1 MSNESTINFVFVS
14 RLNDGAAEIRIE
26 TNSRTA
32 LQDALVH
39 LGLASSSQFG
49 STLGAAIPN
58 PAVNEAVQGTVAEQ
72 TAKAKPKSAKKPQA
86 EATVAAAAEAEAE
99 APAQV
104 AEAEVQ
110 APAELVEQAA
120 AEVAAPVQAVAKATV
135 EEAAAAVRAYGAK
148 HGLDAARALLQRHGF
163 ARTTEVTA
171 DKAGDIVAEAA
182 L

>member
-39 LGLASSSQFG
+39 LGLASTASFG
-49 STLGAAIPN
+49 PAILGAP
-58 PAVNEAVQGTVAEQ
+58 VNEAAQAPAAEPVVE
-72 TAKAKPKSAKKPQA
+72 AKPKKSRAAK
-86 EATVAAAAEAEAE
+86 
-99 APAQV
+99 
-104 AEAEVQ
+104 
-110 APAELVEQAA
+110 PAEET
-120 AEVAAPVQAVAKATV
+120 VAAPVEETAQTPEPEVEAVVEAVAEAAAPVEAVAKATV

-148 HGLDAARALLQRHGF
+148 HGLDAARALLQKHGF

-171 DKAGDIVAEAA
+171 DKAGHIVAEAA

>member
-39 LGLASSSQFG
+39 LGLASTASF
-49 STLGAAIPN
+49 GAAILGAP
-58 PAVNEAVQGTVAEQ
+58 VNEATQAPAAEPVAEI
-72 TAKAKPKSAKKPQA
+72 KPKKSRAAKVVEETVPA
-86 EATVAAAAEAEAE
+86 PVEEA
-99 APAQV
+99 AQTPEP
-104 AEAEVQ
+104 EAEVV
-110 APAELVEQAA
+110 VEAV
-120 AEVAAPVQAVAKATV
+120 AEVAAPVEAVAKATV

-148 HGLDAARALLQRHGF
+148 HGLDAARALLQKHGF

-171 DKAGDIVAEAA
+171 EKAGDIVAEAA

>member
-39 LGLASSSQFG
+39 LGLASTASF
-49 STLGAAIPN
+49 GAAILGAP
-58 PAVNEAVQGTVAEQ
+58 VNEAT
-72 TAKAKPKSAKKPQA
+72 
-86 EATVAAAAEAEAE
+86 
-99 APAQV
+99 
-104 AEAEVQ
+104 Q
-110 APAELVEQAA
+110 APAAEPVAEVKPKKSRAA
-120 AEVAAPVQAVAKATV
+120 KPAEETVAAPVQETAQTPEPEVEVVVEAVAEAAPVEAVAKATV

-148 HGLDAARALLQRHGF
+148 HGLDAARALLQKHGF

-171 DKAGDIVAEAA
+171 DKAGHIVAEAA

>member
-39 LGLASSSQFG
+39 LGLASTASF
-49 STLGAAIPN
+49 GAAILGAP
-58 PAVNEAVQGTVAEQ
+58 VNEATQAPVAEQ
-72 TAKAKPKSAKKPQA
+72 TAETKPKKSRAAKAVEEP
-86 EATVAAAAEAEAE
+86 VAVPVEETAQTPEPEAEVAVE
-99 APAQV
+99 AV
-104 AEAEVQ
+104 AEAV
-110 APAELVEQAA
+110 
-120 AEVAAPVQAVAKATV
+120 AEVAAPVEAVAKATV

-148 HGLDAARALLQRHGF
+148 HGLDAARALLQKHGF

-171 DKAGDIVAEAA
+171 DKAGHIVAEAA

>member
-49 STLGAAIPN
+49 PALGAAIPN
-58 PAVNEAVQGTVAEQ
+58 PAANEVVQGTVAEQ

-86 EATVAAAAEAEAE
+86 EATVAAAAEAEAPAQAVEAE
-99 APAQV
+99 APAD
-104 AEAEVQ
+104 ES
-110 APAELVEQAA
+110 P
-120 AEVAAPVQAVAKATV
+120 AEVAAPVAAPVEAVAKATV

-148 HGLDAARALLQRHGF
+148 HGLDAARALLQKHGF

-171 DKAGDIVAEAA
+171 DKAGHIVAEAA

>member
-39 LGLASSSQFG
+39 LGLASTASF
-49 STLGAAIPN
+49 GAAILGAP
-58 PAVNEAVQGTVAEQ
+58 VNEATQAPAAEPVAEPV
-72 TAKAKPKSAKKPQA
+72 AEVKPKKSRAAKVA
-86 EATVAAAAEAEAE
+86 EEAVAAPVEEAAQTPE
-99 APAQV
+99 P
-104 AEAEVQ
+104 EAEVQ
-110 APAELVEQAA
+110 APAVEAA
-120 AEVAAPVQAVAKATV
+120 AEVAAPVAAAAKATV

-148 HGLDAARALLQRHGF
+148 HGLDAARALLQKHGF

-171 DKAGDIVAEAA
+171 EKAGDIVAEAA

>member
-39 LGLASSSQFG
+39 LGLASTASFG
-49 STLGAAIPN
+49 SAILGAP
-58 PAVNEAVQGTVAEQ
+58 VNEAT
-72 TAKAKPKSAKKPQA
+72 
-86 EATVAAAAEAEAE
+86 
-99 APAQV
+99 
-104 AEAEVQ
+104 Q
-110 APAELVEQAA
+110 APAAEPVAEVKPKKSRAAKPVE
-120 AEVAAPVQAVAKATV
+120 ETVAAPVEETAQTPEPEAVAEAAAPVEAVAKATV

-148 HGLDAARALLQRHGF
+148 HGLDAARALLQKHGF

-171 DKAGDIVAEAA
+171 DKAGHIVAEAA

>member
-39 LGLASSSQFG
+39 LGLASTASF
-49 STLGAAIPN
+49 GAAILGAP
-58 PAVNEAVQGTVAEQ
+58 VNEATQAPVAEQ
-72 TAKAKPKSAKKPQA
+72 TAETKPKKSRAAKAVEEP
-86 EATVAAAAEAEAE
+86 VAVPVEET
-99 APAQV
+99 AQTPEP
-104 AEAEVQ
+104 EAEV
-110 APAELVEQAA
+110 AVEVA
-120 AEVAAPVQAVAKATV
+120 AEVAAPVEAVAKATV

-148 HGLDAARALLQRHGF
+148 HGLDAARALLQKHGF

-171 DKAGDIVAEAA
+171 DKAGHIVAEAA

>member
-49 STLGAAIPN
+49 AAILGAP
-58 PAVNEAVQGTVAEQ
+58 VNEAT
-72 TAKAKPKSAKKPQA
+72 
-86 EATVAAAAEAEAE
+86 
-99 APAQV
+99 
-104 AEAEVQ
+104 Q
-110 APAELVEQAA
+110 APAAEPVAEVKPKKSRAAKVAEEAVAAPVEEAAQTPEPEAEGQAPAVEAA
-120 AEVAAPVQAVAKATV
+120 AEVAAPVAAVAKATV

-148 HGLDAARALLQRHGF
+148 HGLDAARALLQKHGF

-171 DKAGDIVAEAA
+171 EKAGDIVAEAA

>member
-39 LGLASSSQFG
+39 LGLASTASF
-49 STLGAAIPN
+49 GAAILGAP
-58 PAVNEAVQGTVAEQ
+58 VNEATQAPAAEPVAEVKPKKSR
-72 TAKAKPKSAKKPQA
+72 AAKPA
-86 EATVAAAAEAEAE
+86 EETVAAPVQETAQTPEPEVEVVVEA
-99 APAQV
+99 V
-104 AEAEVQ
+104 
-110 APAELVEQAA
+110 
-120 AEVAAPVQAVAKATV
+120 AEVAAPAEAVAKATV

-148 HGLDAARALLQRHGF
+148 HGLDAARALLQKHGF

-171 DKAGDIVAEAA
+171 DKAGHIVAEAA

>member
-58 PAVNEAVQGTVAEQ
+58 PAVNEAVQNTVAEQ

-86 EATVAAAAEAEAE
+86 EVVAAAAEIE
-99 APAQV
+99 APAEV

-110 APAELVEQAA
+110 APADEIP
-120 AEVAAPVQAVAKATV
+120 AEVAAPVAAPVEAVAKATV

-148 HGLDAARALLQRHGF
+148 HGLDAARALLQKHGF

-171 DKAGDIVAEAA
+171 DKAGHIVAEAA

>member
-39 LGLASSSQFG
+39 LGLASTASF
-49 STLGAAIPN
+49 GAAILGAPG
-58 PAVNEAVQGTVAEQ
+58 NEAAQAPAAEPVAEVKPKKSR
-72 TAKAKPKSAKKPQA
+72 AAKPA
-86 EATVAAAAEAEAE
+86 EETVAAPVQET
-99 APAQV
+99 AQTPEPEVEVV
-104 AEAEVQ
+104 AEAV
-110 APAELVEQAA
+110 
-120 AEVAAPVQAVAKATV
+120 AEVAAPVEVVAKATV

-148 HGLDAARALLQRHGF
+148 HGLDAARALLQKHGF

-171 DKAGDIVAEAA
+171 DKAGRIVAEAA

>member
-39 LGLASSSQFG
+39 LGLASTASF
-49 STLGAAIPN
+49 GAAILGAP
-58 PAVNEAVQGTVAEQ
+58 VNEAAQAPVVEQ
-72 TAKAKPKSAKKPQA
+72 TAEVKPKKSRAAKPA
-86 EATVAAAAEAEAE
+86 EETVV
-99 APAQV
+99 APVQETAQTP
-104 AEAEVQ
+104 EPEVEVVVK
-110 APAELVEQAA
+110 AV
-120 AEVAAPVQAVAKATV
+120 AEVAAPAEAVAKATV

-148 HGLDAARALLQRHGF
+148 HGLDAARALLQKHGF

-171 DKAGDIVAEAA
+171 DKAGHIVAEAA